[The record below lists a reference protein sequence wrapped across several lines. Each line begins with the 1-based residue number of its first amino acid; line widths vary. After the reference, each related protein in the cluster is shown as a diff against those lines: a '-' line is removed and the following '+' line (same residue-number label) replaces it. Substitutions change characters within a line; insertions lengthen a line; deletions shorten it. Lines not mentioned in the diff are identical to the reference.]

1 MTGVLNCRTIDTARA
16 SVADVLG
23 MSVADLLQRLR
34 RIEVPLSEEPR
45 EYISAKLLGVGID
58 GLPSPS
64 RAHWFHASRVL
75 DVESFRREG
84 LLPKSAMRDRILT
97 LLRELQN
104 GIADEGDYPNGGSVM
119 AKGFIND
126 EGPFGFLLR
135 SQAASAETHFFRA
148 PESVEDIAGSLV
160 GGNFLQLVDRFQQRT
175 TPCLVEFTGPCSS
188 YYVAH
193 ALWYVHLVEHG
204 LDESDAADCAGTC
217 FDGEGNLVAAANV
230 VAVECLPPETGR
242 LSSGEHR

>member
-1 MTGVLNCRTIDTARA
+1 MTAALNCRTIDIARE
-16 SVADVLG
+16 SVAEVLG
-23 MSVADLLQRLR
+23 MSVGQLRRRLR
-34 RIEVPLSEEPR
+34 EMAVPWREEPR
-45 EYISAKLLGVGID
+45 EYIAAKLLGVGID
-58 GLPSPS
+58 GLPRP
-64 RAHWFHASRVL
+64 RIVHWFHASRVV

-84 LLPKSAMRDRILT
+84 LLSKSAMRDRILA
-97 LLRELQN
+97 LLRELQE
-104 GIADEGDYPNGGSVM
+104 GIAHEGRYPNNGSVA

-175 TPCLVEFTGPCSS
+175 TPCLVEFTAPGGS

-204 LDESDAADCAGTC
+204 HGEADAADCAGTC
-217 FDGEGNLVAAANV
+217 FDGEGAAIAAANI
-230 VAVECLPPETGR
+230 VAVECLAPDTGH
-242 LSSGEHR
+242 LSSEKRR